1 MVTFALRPP
10 ILNFLPGSRALAAP
24 AVGIKCGH
32 VLLALH
38 ALAVTAL
45 IAELVSSRTFS
56 AVYLVV
62 NLLEEVFVLA
72 L

>member
-1 MVTFALRPP
+1 MVTFAVRPP
-10 ILNFLPGSRALAAP
+10 ILNFLPGSRALAAL
-24 AVGIKCGH
+24 AVGIKCGY
-32 VLLALH
+32 VLLTLH

-45 IAELVSSRTFS
+45 IAELVGSRTFS
-56 AVYLVV
+56 TGHLVV